1 MPSAPKSQT
10 RWAGEILA
18 ALVKQKRTKQ
28 SEGTNPGLLE
38 ATLEIVR
45 LLQVMVRNIDTLME
59 KQAVLEVDLPP
70 APTEAKFEVEDRL
83 SAKAARL
90 SKVATLRENTTS
102 DDAACG
108 ARTTSD
114 DAACGASSYMGP
126 GESHAN
132 NCHWDIEGVRALM
145 SASRTA
151 IVGCNHVLIGRARM
165 WISGQQELINGDLTP
180 GNHAI
185 IVNCKDVWVP
195 EIHQVC
201 QRREAAITVLDPMN
215 IGYAP
220 GRWER
225 FEHALKMCI
234 RAVNLGGD
242 VFIHCKSGVHRAAL
256 VFALNL
262 MFLQADTS
270 FEDACKQLQEI
281 RPQVKLHDII
291 NPQLRT
297 SQNSQN
303 SQKTGHARFTE
314 DMKPWIK
321 DWEERSR
328 TQQYYL
334 QIQKTA

>member
-59 KQAVLEVDLPP
+59 KQAVLEVDLSP

-180 GNHAI
+180 RKNAI
-185 IVNCKDVWVP
+185 IVNCKDVCVP
-195 EIHQVC
+195 EIEEKFG
-201 QRREAAITVLDPMN
+201 REAAITVLKPIN
-215 IGYAP
+215 IGWAR

-225 FEHALKMCI
+225 FEHALNLCI

-270 FEDACKQLQEI
+270 FEDACKQLQGI

-291 NPQLRT
+291 NPQ
-297 SQNSQN
+297 
-303 SQKTGHARFTE
+303 KTGGRRFRE

-328 TQQYYL
+328 TEQYYL